1 MSNLLGLPKNP
12 VKEMDASNKVLPVW
26 WLVFKREM
34 EDLWIGGKALI
45 LMLIYS
51 IILGV
56 TVYVYC
62 FNSEL
67 ILTPPREA
75 TYEILKN
82 AMSISLFIALVI
94 GADSLSGER
103 DRGTLESL
111 LLTPANRRQIIA
123 GKFLAGLSQWPA
135 AFLIILPFIKLLSQ
149 LDQIFLPALIWGALT
164 GTILVIGYTCLGM
177 LVSFWSATNKTSY
190 FFSLGIYI
198 LFLIPAQLPGRAETS
213 EEGQFFQWVNPL
225 ASINHFLSN
234 RLVNY
239 RPVDEYWTWLV
250 TPAVFSIVTV
260 LLLFLY
266 AAPGLRLEPGKRARL
281 YIRSFRS
288 ATSVFLAGMTF
299 VFLAASPVLA
309 SPGGRQSMDG
319 LQLSI
324 DTEAREVKTGD
335 AVEYN
340 THVTNSGVMTSPPLI
355 VAMNIVNIHPEGDV
369 VDPEDWSPQRTQ
381 YIDALTPGESAS
393 HHWVI
398 DPILD
403 GDFMV
408 YMVLIPAPSSGGST
422 SVPVVTSGM
431 HLTVTPFTRFNPWD
445 VLPYAIGVP
454 LFLGIV
460 LYFVYRSRSRQI
472 DAGA

>member
-1 MSNLLGLPKNP
+1 
-12 VKEMDASNKVLPVW
+12 
-26 WLVFKREM
+26 
-34 EDLWIGGKALI
+34 
-45 LMLIYS
+45 
-51 IILGV
+51 
-56 TVYVYC
+56 
-62 FNSEL
+62 
-67 ILTPPREA
+67 
-75 TYEILKN
+75 
-82 AMSISLFIALVI
+82 
-94 GADSLSGER
+94 
-103 DRGTLESL
+103 
-111 LLTPANRRQIIA
+111 
-123 GKFLAGLSQWPA
+123 
-135 AFLIILPFIKLLSQ
+135 
-149 LDQIFLPALIWGALT
+149 
-164 GTILVIGYTCLGM
+164 
-177 LVSFWSATNKTSY
+177 
-190 FFSLGIYI
+190 
-198 LFLIPAQLPGRAETS
+198 
-213 EEGQFFQWVNPL
+213 
-225 ASINHFLSN
+225 
-234 RLVNY
+234 
-239 RPVDEYWTWLV
+239 
-250 TPAVFSIVTV
+250 
-260 LLLFLY
+260 
-266 AAPGLRLEPGKRARL
+266 
-281 YIRSFRS
+281 
-288 ATSVFLAGMTF
+288 
-299 VFLAASPVLA
+299 
-309 SPGGRQSMDG
+309 MDG